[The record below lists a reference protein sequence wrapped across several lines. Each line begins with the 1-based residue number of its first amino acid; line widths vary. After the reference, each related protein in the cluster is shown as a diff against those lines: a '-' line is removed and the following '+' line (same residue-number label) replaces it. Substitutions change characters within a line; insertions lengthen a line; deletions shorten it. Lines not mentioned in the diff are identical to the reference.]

1 MAPARP
7 EPPALC
13 GVRGRAGLSL
23 AHRLRLQ
30 RPGPLR
36 SRPRALQDLSSALA
50 RGECSPAPRPPGGGM
65 GRRVGR
71 RQARGSA
78 DSLATAAGRTPSV
91 PENLTRQ
98 ILRERLADGE
108 LTPGEAI
115 SLRVDQTLLQDA
127 TGTMALMQFE
137 QLDVPRVQVERAVQY
152 VDHNVIQLDFK
163 NPDDHRML
171 QALCRRYGIDYSR
184 PGNGIC
190 HYVHIERYAKPGG
203 ILVGADSHTTTSG
216 ALGMIAIGAG
226 GLDVAVAM
234 AGYPYEIA
242 CPEVVEVRLEGALAR
257 PWVQAKDVILE
268 LLRRLTASGGKDKV
282 FEFTGPGTADLSVP
296 ERGTIANMIA
306 ELGATSAVFP
316 PDKST
321 RDWLR
326 RQQREDDFEQ
336 VGPEEGCEY
345 DERVEIDLAELGPL
359 VAKPQNPDNVVPVEE
374 VAGTPIE
381 QVCIGSSVNSAYTD
395 LALPGAVLA
404 AGDGREVHERVT
416 ATATPGSRQILVA
429 IAEAGVYRQLVEG
442 GVRMLEPVCGPCVGM
457 GQAPPSDANSLRTFN
472 RNFPGRSG
480 TPDDSVYLC
489 SPAVAAVSML
499 HGEIRDPREYGEPPE
514 LLEMPEL
521 KPYVDDVHIFEPA
534 PEDEAD
540 SIEVPR
546 GPNIKPPPEH
556 VPMDDSISAKVATVQ
571 EDNISTGDLA
581 PDGVIVMSY
590 RSNIPAISE
599 YTFQHRDPE
608 FRKRMHE
615 WGEGFIVG
623 GHNYGQGSS
632 REHAALAP
640 LQLGVKAVFAKSFA
654 RIHRRNLV
662 AQGILALTFKDESDY
677 DRAEVGQ
684 TWCLPNVKEELEGG
698 SDEITVKIEDT
709 GDEFAVTH
717 DFAPKERE
725 ILVEGGLLHY
735 LREHGREAA
744 VA

>member
-1 MAPARP
+1 M
-7 EPPALC
+7 
-13 GVRGRAGLSL
+13 
-23 AHRLRLQ
+23 
-30 RPGPLR
+30 
-36 SRPRALQDLSSALA
+36 
-50 RGECSPAPRPPGGGM
+50 
-65 GRRVGR
+65 
-71 RQARGSA
+71 
-78 DSLATAAGRTPSV
+78 

-98 ILRERLADGE
+98 ILRERLVEGE
-108 LTPGEAI
+108 LTPGEAV

-137 QLDVPRVQVERAVQY
+137 QLDVLRVQVERAVQY

-234 AGYPYEIA
+234 AGHPYEIA
-242 CPEVVEVRLEGALAR
+242 CPEVVEVWLEGTLRR

-268 LLRRLTASGGKDKV
+268 LLRRLSVRGGKNKV
-282 FEFTGPGTADLSVP
+282 FEFTGPGTRDLSVP

-306 ELGATSAVFP
+306 ELGATAAVFP
-316 PDKST
+316 PDRST
-321 RDWLR
+321 LDWLR
-326 RQQREDDFEQ
+326 RQQREEDFTEL
-336 VGPEEGCEY
+336 GPEPGSAY
-345 DERVEIDLAELGPL
+345 DDRVEIDLAELGPL

-374 VAGTPIE
+374 VTGTPVE
-381 QVCIGSSVNSAYTD
+381 QVCIGSSVNSAYVD
-395 LALPGAVLA
+395 LALPGAILA
-404 AGDGREVHERVT
+404 DRDGQLVHERVT

-429 IAEAGVYRQLVEG
+429 IAESGVYRQLVEG

-457 GQAPPSDANSLRTFN
+457 GQAPPSNANSLRTFN

-480 TPDDSVYLC
+480 TPNDSVYLC

-499 HGEIRDPREYGEPPE
+499 HGEIRDPREYGDPPP
-514 LLEMPEL
+514 LLEMPTL
-521 KPYVDDVHIFEPA
+521 QPYVDDRHIFPPA
-534 PEDEAD
+534 PLDEAD
-540 SIEVPR
+540 EIEIPR
-546 GPNIKPPPEH
+546 GPNIKTPPEH
-556 VPMDDSISAKVATVQ
+556 TPLEEELSARIATVQ
-571 EDNISTGDLA
+571 PDNISTGDLA

-590 RSNIPAISE
+590 RSNIPAIAE
-599 YTFQHRDPE
+599 FTFQHRDPE
-608 FRKRMHE
+608 FRKRMQE
-615 WGEGFIVG
+615 WGAGFIVG

-640 LQLGVKAVFAKSFA
+640 LQLGVRAVFAKSFA

-662 AQGILALTFKDESDY
+662 AQGILALTFELESDY
-677 DRAEVGQ
+677 DRARVGD
-684 TWCLPNVKEELEGG
+684 TWTLPAVRQELANGA
-698 SDEITVKIEDT
+698 DEIGVRIEES
-709 GDEFAVTH
+709 GDEFTVAH

-725 ILVEGGLLHY
+725 ILLSGGLLHY
-735 LREHGREAA
+735 LKEQAA
-744 VA
+744 A

>member
-1 MAPARP
+1 MPA
-7 EPPALC
+7 
-13 GVRGRAGLSL
+13 
-23 AHRLRLQ
+23 
-30 RPGPLR
+30 
-36 SRPRALQDLSSALA
+36 
-50 RGECSPAPRPPGGGM
+50 
-65 GRRVGR
+65 
-71 RQARGSA
+71 
-78 DSLATAAGRTPSV
+78 
-91 PENLTRQ
+91 NLTRQ
-98 ILRERLADGE
+98 ILREHLVDGE
-108 LTPGEAI
+108 LNPGQAI
-115 SLRVDQTLLQDA
+115 SLSVDQTLLQDA

-137 QLDVPRVQVERAVQY
+137 QLEVPRVKVERAVQY

-171 QALCRRYGIDYSR
+171 QALCRRYGIHYSR

-190 HYVHIERYAKPGG
+190 HYVHIERFACPGG

-216 ALGMIAIGAG
+216 AVGMMAIGAG

-234 AGYPYEIA
+234 AGHPYEIA
-242 CPEVVEVRLEGALAR
+242 CPEVVEVHLASTLAR

-268 LLRRLTASGGKDKV
+268 LLRRLTVRGGKNKV
-282 FEFTGPGTADLSVP
+282 FEFTGPGTADLAVP

-306 ELGATSAVFP
+306 ELGATAAVFP
-316 PDKST
+316 SDANT
-321 RDWLR
+321 REWLR
-326 RQQREDDFEQ
+326 RQQREDDFTELA
-336 VGPEEGCEY
+336 PDAGCDY
-345 DERVEIDLAELGPL
+345 DDRVEIDLAELGPL

-381 QVCIGSSVNSAYTD
+381 QVCIGSSVNSAFVD
-395 LALPGAVLA
+395 LALPAAVLA
-404 AGDGREVHERVT
+404 GSHEVHERVT

-480 TPDDSVYLC
+480 TPEDQVYLC

-499 HGEIRDPREYGEPPE
+499 YGEIRDPREEGEPPE

-521 KPYVDDVHIFEPA
+521 KAYVDDRHIFPPA
-534 PEDEAD
+534 PEDEAVE
-540 SIEVPR
+540 IPR
-546 GPNIKPPPEH
+546 GPNIKTPPERE
-556 VPMDDSISAKVATVQ
+556 PLEPQLSARIATIQ
-571 EDNISTGDLA
+571 PDNISTGDLA

-590 RSNIPAISE
+590 RSNIPAIAE
-599 YTFQHRDPE
+599 FTFQHRDPE
-608 FRKRMHE
+608 FRKRMQE
-615 WGEGFIVG
+615 WGRGFIVG

-640 LQLGVKAVFAKSFA
+640 LQLGVRAVFAKSFA

-662 AQGILALTFKDESDY
+662 AQGILALTFVDETDY

-684 TWCLPNVKEELEGG
+684 TWTLPHVHQELQDGTEGIRVEVEGG
-698 SDEITVKIEDT
+698 EA
-709 GDEFAVTH
+709 FAVTH

-725 ILVEGGLLHY
+725 ILLHGGLLHY
-735 LREHGREAA
+735 LKEQRPAA
-744 VA
+744 

>member
-1 MAPARP
+1 M
-7 EPPALC
+7 
-13 GVRGRAGLSL
+13 
-23 AHRLRLQ
+23 
-30 RPGPLR
+30 
-36 SRPRALQDLSSALA
+36 
-50 RGECSPAPRPPGGGM
+50 
-65 GRRVGR
+65 
-71 RQARGSA
+71 
-78 DSLATAAGRTPSV
+78 

-98 ILRERLADGE
+98 ILREHLVDGE
-108 LTPGEAI
+108 LNPGEAI

-137 QLDVPRVQVERAVQY
+137 QLEVPRVKVERAVQY

-171 QALCRRYGIDYSR
+171 QALCRRYGIHYSR

-190 HYVHIERYAKPGG
+190 HYVHIERYARPGG

-234 AGYPYEIA
+234 AGHPYEIA
-242 CPEVVEVRLEGALAR
+242 CPEVVEVHLANTLAR

-268 LLRRLTASGGKDKV
+268 LLRRLTVRGGKNKV
-282 FEFTGPGTADLSVP
+282 FEFTGPGTADMAVP

-306 ELGATSAVFP
+306 ELGATAAVFP
-316 PDKST
+316 PDDNT
-321 RDWLR
+321 REWLR
-326 RQQREDDFEQ
+326 RQQREDDFTELA
-336 VGPEEGCEY
+336 PDPSCDY
-345 DERVEIDLAELGPL
+345 DDRVEIDLAELGPL

-374 VAGTPIE
+374 LTGTPIE
-381 QVCIGSSVNSAYTD
+381 QVCIGSSVNSAYLD
-395 LALPGAVLA
+395 LALPAAVLA
-404 AGDGREVHERVT
+404 DGHEVHERVT

-480 TPDDSVYLC
+480 TPDDQVYLC

-499 HGEIRDPREYGEPPE
+499 YGEIRDPREEGEPPE

-521 KPYVDDVHIFEPA
+521 KPYVDDRHIFPPA
-534 PEDEAD
+534 PEDEAE
-540 SIEVPR
+540 SVQIPR
-546 GPNIKPPPEH
+546 GPNIKTPPEH
-556 VPMDDSISAKVATVQ
+556 EPLEARLSGRIATVQ
-571 EDNISTGDLA
+571 PDNISTGDLA

-590 RSNIPAISE
+590 RSNIPAIAE
-599 YTFQHRDPE
+599 FTFQHRDPE
-608 FRKRMHE
+608 FRKRMQE

-623 GHNYGQGSS
+623 GDNYGQGSS

-684 TWCLPNVKEELEGG
+684 EWSLPKVKQELEDGA
-698 SDEITVKIEDT
+698 DEITVRVEDS
-709 GDEFAVTH
+709 DEEFKVEH

-744 VA
+744 IA